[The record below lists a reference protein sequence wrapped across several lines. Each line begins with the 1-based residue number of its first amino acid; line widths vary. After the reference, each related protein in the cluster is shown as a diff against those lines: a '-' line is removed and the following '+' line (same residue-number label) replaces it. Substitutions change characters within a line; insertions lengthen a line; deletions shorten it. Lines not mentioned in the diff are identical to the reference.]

1 MSTPVVSP
9 DEVREFI
16 ADYVENNHLLDTVE
30 FSDTRISLATELA
43 VSEFNMLPPVGG
55 VSVSTFL
62 RAGKSLLMS
71 GILWKLFEGQMA
83 LLARNTM
90 SYSDGGISLPIEE
103 RMQLY
108 QAMAAQF
115 QQSFMSSAPRIKQ
128 YLNIE
133 SGWGEVSSDQAN
145 FPVW

>member
-1 MSTPVVSP
+1 MSTPVITP

-16 ADYVENNHLLDTVE
+16 ADYVENNHLLDGVE
-30 FSDTRISLATELA
+30 FSDTRISLAAELA
-43 VSEFNMLPPVGG
+43 ISEYNMTPPIGA
-55 VSVSTFL
+55 VSVNSFL
-62 RAGKSLLMS
+62 RAGKAILMS
-71 GILWKLFEGQMA
+71 GVLWKLFEGQAA

-108 QAMAAQF
+108 QSMAAQF
-115 QQSFMSSAPRIKQ
+115 QASFQSSVGRLKQ

-133 SGWGEVSSDQAN
+133 DGWGEVRSDQAS
-145 FPVW
+145 FPLW

>member
-1 MSTPVVSP
+1 MSNPVITP

-16 ADYVENNHLLDTVE
+16 ADYVENNHLLDDVE

-43 VSEFNMLPPVGG
+43 ISEFNMIPPIGG
-55 VSVSTFL
+55 VSLNTFI
-62 RAGKSLLMS
+62 RAGKALMMS
-71 GILWKLFEGQMA
+71 GILWKLFEGQAA

-90 SYSDGGISLPIEE
+90 SYNDGGISLPIEE
-103 RMQLY
+103 RMPLY
-108 QAMAAQF
+108 QSLAAEYQNN
-115 QQSFMSSAPRIKQ
+115 FMSSAARVKQ

-133 SGWGEVSSDQAN
+133 SGWGSVESDAAN

>member
-1 MSTPVVSP
+1 MSTPVISP

-16 ADYVENNHLLDTVE
+16 ADYVENNHLLDGVE
-30 FSDTRISLATELA
+30 FTDTRISLATELA
-43 VSEFNMLPPVGG
+43 ISEFNMIPPIGG
-55 VSVSTFL
+55 VSINTFL
-62 RAGKSLLMS
+62 RAGKGLAMS

-90 SYSDGGISLPIEE
+90 SYSDGGISLPVEE

-108 QAMAAQF
+108 QSMAGMF
-115 QQSFMSSAPRIKQ
+115 QQEFMSSAARVKQ

-133 SGWGEVSSDQAN
+133 AGWGEVSSDQAN
-145 FPVW
+145 FPIW

>member
-1 MSTPVVSP
+1 MSTPVVTP

-16 ADYVENNHLLDTVE
+16 ADYVENNHLLDGVE

-43 VSEFNMLPPVGG
+43 ISEFNMLPPIGG
-55 VSVSTFL
+55 VSINTFI
-62 RAGKSLLMS
+62 RVGKGLLMS

-90 SYSDGGISLPIEE
+90 SYNDGGISLPIEE
-103 RMQLY
+103 RMSLY
-108 QAMAAQF
+108 QAMAQQF
-115 QQSFMSSAPRIKQ
+115 QQAFLSSAGRAKQ

>member
-1 MSTPVVSP
+1 MSNPVITP

-16 ADYVENNHLLDTVE
+16 ADYVENNHLLDGVE

-43 VSEFNMLPPVGG
+43 ISEFNMVPPIGG
-55 VSVSTFL
+55 VTINTFL
-62 RAGKSLLMS
+62 RAGKSIIMS
-71 GILWKLFEGQMA
+71 GILWKLFEGQSA

-90 SYSDGGISLPIEE
+90 SYNDGGISLPIEE

-108 QAMAAQF
+108 QALARQF
-115 QQSFMSSAPRIKQ
+115 QGNFMSSVGRLKQ
-128 YLNIE
+128 HLNLE
-133 SGWGEVSSDQAN
+133 SGWGEVGSDAAN